1 MKRLVLFAIVLL
13 LAALPVVAADSG
25 YSIEA
30 FSTDITVSDD
40 GIYRI
45 DEHIAMHFS
54 KALHGF
60 YRVIP
65 VEYRFNDPSRQDVRV
80 RVSAFKANESFS
92 TSREGEYLVVKVG
105 DPDRVV
111 TGNRAYDLSYTYNI
125 GNDGN
130 SGYDEFYL
138 NLVGEDW
145 QVPIKQFSFSI
156 RFPSA
161 VQSGSIW
168 FTKGLYGSQS
178 SRGVQWQLSADGMTL
193 SGKTTEVLYP
203 GEAVTVRIQMP
214 DGYFAMQDD
223 RQAAIALFNW
233 IFSLAAVALAVFL
246 WIRFGRDDEL
256 IVVPQFSAAQG
267 MTPMDMGYIVDETL
281 DPRDITSMIF
291 YWADKG
297 CLSIVE
303 DDGKFSFVRG
313 RDPKG
318 GPPHELKLFNAFFRN
333 AANGVVKTSD
343 LQGKFFSEY
352 QKMATLVGSYYRG
365 ERALA
370 SMASRNMAVVA
381 GLLTLVPA
389 IAYALA
395 ITANLIGPITLV
407 SIVACLAFGAVFAVM
422 VHLMMR
428 IWHIRKG
435 ISKVLWF
442 VLLGLVVVF
451 GAVILTIP
459 GLIGW
464 NDFDFSFIEALKAV
478 VPTAIIAFF
487 AVNTRKRSEYGK
499 KSVEAVLGYRDFID
513 KVEIEKLK
521 RMIDDDPEFYYHV
534 LSYAIVLGLEKKWAK
549 KFDGITLEPPQWYMG
564 RYDMWNAMVLSSM
577 LSRCNTALVSSIA
590 TMPKT
595 SPGVRFGGSSF
606 GGGGFSGGGFGGGGG
621 GAW

>member
-1 MKRLVLFAIVLL
+1 
-13 LAALPVVAADSG
+13 
-25 YSIEA
+25 
-30 FSTDITVSDD
+30 
-40 GIYRI
+40 
-45 DEHIAMHFS
+45 MHFS

-203 GEAVTVRIQMP
+203 GEAVTVRVQMP

-281 DPRDITSMIF
+281 DPRDINF
-291 YWADKG
+291 
-297 CLSIVE
+297 
-303 DDGKFSFVRG
+303 DD
-313 RDPKG
+313 
-318 GPPHELKLFNAFFRN
+318 L
-333 AANGVVKTSD
+333 
-343 LQGKFFSEY
+343 
-352 QKMATLVGSYYRG
+352 
-365 ERALA
+365 
-370 SMASRNMAVVA
+370 
-381 GLLTLVPA
+381 
-389 IAYALA
+389 
-395 ITANLIGPITLV
+395 
-407 SIVACLAFGAVFAVM
+407 
-422 VHLMMR
+422 
-428 IWHIRKG
+428 
-435 ISKVLWF
+435 
-442 VLLGLVVVF
+442 LLG
-451 GAVILTIP
+451 
-459 GLIGW
+459 
-464 NDFDFSFIEALKAV
+464 
-478 VPTAIIAFF
+478 
-487 AVNTRKRSEYGK
+487 
-499 KSVEAVLGYRDFID
+499 
-513 KVEIEKLK
+513 
-521 RMIDDDPEFYYHV
+521 
-534 LSYAIVLGLEKKWAK
+534 
-549 KFDGITLEPPQWYMG
+549 
-564 RYDMWNAMVLSSM
+564 
-577 LSRCNTALVSSIA
+577 
-590 TMPKT
+590 
-595 SPGVRFGGSSF
+595 
-606 GGGGFSGGGFGGGGG
+606 
-621 GAW
+621 